1 MSFDA
6 GSIISRL
13 TLDKEGFTSGILS
26 ANALTQTFGS
36 HITAFMANPLIEAG
50 NLLKEL
56 GTTLWDWGKEAAEAA
71 NGQRR
76 MAEAMGSSVEFVGGL
91 EYAFKRCHVPVE
103 MMRLEMSR
111 LVHDMAS
118 ADSGATPAGR
128 ALAELG
134 ISARDSSGQM
144 RPMKDVLLEVA
155 DAISKVPNATQRAA
169 LAQDLFGK
177 SGMNLLPVLMKGR
190 AGIADFCE
198 EAKRLGLTFTDDQT
212 ESAKAYEEALGDI
225 EAAWTGLKRQV
236 GAEVFKELTPLFKD
250 MAAHAP
256 EISHEIVEIT
266 KGLVALLP
274 SLTKVVELMLK
285 LSESNG
291 IVMLGKAIN
300 YFSGDSKGSAST
312 GTPTPSKPQENDERK
327 AADIANAVER
337 RMVKV
342 SGGIVRSLDRG
353 RYQEVLVNG

>member
-155 DAISKVPNATQRAA
+155 DTGKGFPSEDRDRLFLPYYSTKRPTGGLGLPIVRRIVVEHGGEIRIEENQPKGTRVIIELPA
-169 LAQDLFGK
+169 LA
-177 SGMNLLPVLMKGR
+177 P
-190 AGIADFCE
+190 
-198 EAKRLGLTFTDDQT
+198 
-212 ESAKAYEEALGDI
+212 
-225 EAAWTGLKRQV
+225 AA
-236 GAEVFKELTPLFKD
+236 A
-250 MAAHAP
+250 
-256 EISHEIVEIT
+256 
-266 KGLVALLP
+266 
-274 SLTKVVELMLK
+274 
-285 LSESNG
+285 
-291 IVMLGKAIN
+291 
-300 YFSGDSKGSAST
+300 
-312 GTPTPSKPQENDERK
+312 
-327 AADIANAVER
+327 
-337 RMVKV
+337 
-342 SGGIVRSLDRG
+342 
-353 RYQEVLVNG
+353 